1 VNSIDPSSV
10 VVVEPYAL
18 DPRRGGVTRGWTI
31 SRQPIPSSEGRSP
44 VNRSASISNAE
55 GRPETWVRSWA
66 SLVSSFTRARSE
78 EYKRL
83 SAQAMEIVRTKDSGT
98 LQFDT
103 YFNDNESECMIIE
116 RYRDSAAAIEH
127 WENLRDLS
135 ETILE
140 MVSVVHGEVL
150 GEVSAELRTDLAEP
164 CDF

>member
-1 VNSIDPSSV
+1 M
-10 VVVEPYAL
+10 
-18 DPRRGGVTRGWTI
+18 
-31 SRQPIPSSEGRSP
+31 
-44 VNRSASISNAE
+44 
-55 GRPETWVRSWA
+55 
-66 SLVSSFTRARSE
+66 
-78 EYKRL
+78 

>member
-1 VNSIDPSSV
+1 MGEILGI
-10 VVVEPYAL
+10 ARFKL
-18 DPRRGGVTRGWTI
+18 H
-31 SRQPIPSSEGRSP
+31 EGK
-44 VNRSASISNAE
+44 V
-55 GRPETWVRSWA
+55 
-66 SLVSSFTRARSE
+66 E

-135 ETILE
+135 ETILTL
-140 MVSVVHGEVL
+140 VSVVHGEVL
-150 GEVSAELRTDLAEP
+150 GEVSEELRTDLADGP
-164 CDF
+164 VQLFTPYRSM